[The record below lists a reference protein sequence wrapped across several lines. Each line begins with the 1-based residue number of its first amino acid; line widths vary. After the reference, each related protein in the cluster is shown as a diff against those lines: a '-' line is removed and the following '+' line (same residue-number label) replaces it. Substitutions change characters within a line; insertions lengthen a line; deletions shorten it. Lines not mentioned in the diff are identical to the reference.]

1 MSEAE
6 TNNVL
11 TLESTQQQEMLQP
24 TSAGARLAA
33 HRQER
38 GLTIE
43 QVASQ
48 LNLAPRQ
55 IMALENNDYS
65 ALPGMPIVRGFIRS
79 YAKLLK
85 IDPAPLLASV
95 GGEIAMAHESLEPRK
110 SLSTPFSEAS
120 TLSMADRPGL
130 SSKWVVGGLLVVL
143 LGVAIWAVQQSPEVS
158 VSTLQKTASSQ
169 VKDSLVHLSASE
181 VMKSVDEKGS
191 ESSVP
196 ATMQFGPQ
204 TVNSSVVA
212 DAGQPAVVKVEVAKP
227 ADNVSTAEAAK
238 QVADAGTT
246 GATLT
251 QAGLK
256 PATAIGISEAASGK
270 DALVF
275 TIREDSWIEVRRN
288 KDKKVLLAGLLKA
301 GATES
306 VEVTE
311 PVSVVVGNTKGVSA
325 NLRGE
330 PVELSSD
337 GNVARLVLK

>member
-11 TLESTQQQEMLQP
+11 TLESTQQQEALQSA
-24 TSAGARLAA
+24 SAGARLAA
-33 HRQER
+33 YRQER

-43 QVASQ
+43 QVSSQ
-48 LNLAPRQ
+48 LNLASRQ
-55 IMALENNDYS
+55 IVALENDDYS
-65 ALPGMPIVRGFIRS
+65 ALPGTPIVRGFIRS

-85 IDPAPLLASV
+85 IDPTPLLASI

-130 SSKWVVGGLLVVL
+130 SSKWVVGGLLAVL
-143 LGVAIWAVQQSPEVS
+143 LGVAIWAAQQSPEVR

-169 VKDSLVHLSASE
+169 VKDSLVNLSASE
-181 VMKSVDEKGS
+181 AMKSADEKRPEAS
-191 ESSVP
+191 APVAIQS
-196 ATMQFGPQ
+196 GPQ
-204 TVNSSVVA
+204 TINPSVA
-212 DAGQPAVVKVEVAKP
+212 ANAGQPEEVKTEVAKS
-227 ADNVSTAEAAK
+227 AGNTSTTETAK
-238 QVADAGTT
+238 QAADAGTA
-246 GATLT
+246 GAMLT

-256 PATAIGISEAASGK
+256 PATAIGINETASGK

-275 TIREDSWIEVRRN
+275 TIHEDSWIEVRRS
-288 KDKKVLLAGLLKA
+288 KDKKVLLSGLMKA
-301 GATES
+301 GTTES

-311 PVSVVVGNTKGVSA
+311 PVSVVVGNTTGVSA

-330 PVELSSD
+330 SVELKSD